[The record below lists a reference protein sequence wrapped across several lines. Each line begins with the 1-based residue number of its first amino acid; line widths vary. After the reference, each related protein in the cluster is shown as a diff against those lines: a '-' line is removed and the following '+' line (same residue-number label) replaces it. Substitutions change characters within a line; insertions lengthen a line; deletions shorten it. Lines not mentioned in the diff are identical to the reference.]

1 MIHGSSVNSRRREV
15 NGPEQASASFNP
27 AEKRLYAFQEKGRNV
42 TPGQHPNNA
51 PTQLRTVTRLDPM
64 TYMLFGAYELVVT
77 QRGMECD
84 RWLPVT
90 GNLHALDDVQRLKD
104 LLDACML
111 RVFEGV
117 GKSLTKGRDE
127 RWVKQEKTVDVR
139 QSGSSRIDDAQED
152 GNDEGENESDD
163 EDTVDKQGKKVVEPL
178 SMDEM
183 KELEM
188 LTSDVVRILDAYAAE
203 REGSTSTMASR
214 APTPGGGPAFSQGGF
229 GNGNGGGFSNGNNG
243 GGFGQ
248 GGFGQQGVYRPPGAS
263 AQRW

>member
-42 TPGQHPNNA
+42 SPGQNPNSA

-64 TYMLFGAYELVVT
+64 TYMLFGAHDLVVT

-117 GKSLTKGRDE
+117 GKSLVQGRDA

-139 QSGSSRIDDAQED
+139 QSGSSRIDDAQEE

-163 EDTVDKQGKKVVEPL
+163 EDGGKRVAEPL
-178 SMDEM
+178 SIDEI
-183 KELEM
+183 KELEL
-188 LTSDVVRILDAYAAE
+188 LTSDVVRVLDAYSAE
-203 REGSTSTMASR
+203 REGNASTMASR
-214 APTPGGGPAFSQGGF
+214 APTPGGGYPQGG
-229 GNGNGGGFSNGNNG
+229 GGGAGYG
-243 GGFGQ
+243 QAPGGFGQ
-248 GGFGQQGVYRPPGAS
+248 SQGGNGQGVYRPPGAGGGK
-263 AQRW
+263 RW